1 MSNYYEETMPIE
13 INKDEYLKYYFDE
26 SLPLFDRLNTIIK
39 KGQPFQKQ
47 ALLSKLNIYQ
57 SNSLFKSLIQ
67 YIINDIETWDKETIS
82 LFPKCLYNL
91 LTQSSS
97 ILLSSIDNEL
107 FNMILKHIIVLITS
121 TDERISEQYIYYFE
135 QIVFFY
141 SDNKHN
147 FPYSIKDELYE
158 NIISLGKFG
167 QTIENRKLSCYLCC
181 AICRI
186 LKNLKDENFQKLYNR
201 ICFLFCDS
209 EKQIE
214 TQLSKELEYLIPIFK
229 KDLFSNND
237 ILQAIY
243 SYINH
248 DSDHIIQTT
257 TIVSIIKNIYI
268 IDNVELAKKIFYKVK
283 EIFEEVNYEQH
294 YKNKIFCEII
304 DSLFNNYKQIN
315 INIIKI
321 LFQENIIPNFINK
334 NKKEAIIIENFDKI
348 FFIFNDMNKE
358 LEIWRTDD
366 DNYANNFNNFNFE
379 DLFSSIFSI
388 YFSPNNIFN
397 QRNNSCY
404 SEKENNNNKKIFY
417 NNIMKIITCLFN
429 CSILL
434 NLKNFKIIYEKINYL
449 FMKENIIFALKC
461 YSENI
466 KIKEKKRQKKIE
478 NNILYILM
486 TFLLKK
492 HNEIFLKSNLTP
504 SPLKCLSPLKK
515 EPNNSANNNALFNMN
530 NDNYFVKLFL
540 HILNN
545 IFLSFSKAKN
555 LFNNNMHLLLCDL
568 FQRIIIKVYK
578 YLKPIT
584 INVTNQSTNN
594 IYNNNNIKIRLTD
607 KIYEDIF
614 NNYLIELVENDKLGN
629 YIKNEVIQI
638 FPYLILYSKNRNIY
652 LKFIKEKIIY
662 STSYFTRRY
671 AIYFFDRCLQIY
683 SFNMFYKIGLLDILL
698 SLTNDINNSISASII
713 NLIYIYNKKIMI
725 NSGLLFQNICKN
737 ISKIN
742 KKNKEN
748 ESGHRQ
754 NFDIEKNR
762 NIKKILDLNL
772 SKNYSKNINALKEK
786 NDNENKIEGDKV
798 NDDDFWEKYENKLIM
813 RESEIFGKDSNYGFN
828 DIKSCIKKL
837 NSIKLSQSPDINSFK
852 RKNSYVNNVIKIK
865 DVISLKTKEK
875 LKKRL
880 TRDRHSSSS
889 VIINNIN
896 SNFNTKIFLPKINQ
910 NRNSIKNVHKFNNKI
925 FNFKLKQENQK
936 LLEE

>member
-47 ALLSKLNIYQ
+47 ALLSKLKIYQ
-57 SNSLFKSLIQ
+57 SHSFFKSLIQ

-82 LFPKCLYNL
+82 LFPKCLHNL
-91 LTQSSS
+91 LTQPSS
-97 ILLSSIDNEL
+97 IILSSIDNEL

-141 SDNKHN
+141 SDDKHN
-147 FPYSIKDELYE
+147 FPYSINDEFYE

-186 LKNLKDENFQKLYNR
+186 LKNMKDENLKKLFDR

-229 KDLFSNND
+229 NDLFLNND

-257 TIVSIIKNIYI
+257 TIVSIIKNIHI
-268 IDNVELAKKIFYKVK
+268 INNVELAKKIFYKIK
-283 EIFEEVNYEQH
+283 EVFEEVNYEQH
-294 YKNKIFCEII
+294 YKNEIFCQII
-304 DSLFNNYKQIN
+304 NSLFNNNKLIN

-334 NKKEAIIIENFDKI
+334 NLKETIVIDNFDKI

-358 LEIWRTDD
+358 LEIWRTDE
-366 DNYANNFNNFNFE
+366 NNINDFNNVNFE
-379 DLFSSIFSI
+379 DLFFSLFCI
-388 YFSPNNIFN
+388 YFSPNNIYN

-404 SEKENNNNKKIFY
+404 LEKDNSINKKIFY
-417 NNIMKIITCLFN
+417 NNIMKIMICLFN
-429 CSILL
+429 FS
-434 NLKNFKIIYEKINYL
+434 NLSKIKNIKFIYEKINYL
-449 FMKENIIFALKC
+449 FMKENIIFALNC

-466 KIKEKKRQKKIE
+466 KIKEKNRTKKIE
-478 NNILYILM
+478 NNILYTLM
-486 TFLLKK
+486 TFLLKN
-492 HNEIFLKSNLTP
+492 HNEIFLKSILTP
-504 SPLKCLSPLKK
+504 APLKCLSPIKK
-515 EPNNSANNNALFNMN
+515 ESNNSSNNNALFNMN
-530 NDNYFVKLFL
+530 NENYFIKLFL

-545 IFLSFSKAKN
+545 IFSAFNKSNN

-568 FQRIIIKVYK
+568 FQRISIKIYK
-578 YLKPIT
+578 YLKHMT
-584 INVTNQSTNN
+584 LNVTNQSISN
-594 IYNNNNIKIRLTD
+594 IYNNSNNNIKIRITD

-614 NNYLIELVENDKLGN
+614 NNYLLELVENDKLGN

-638 FPYLILYSKNRNIY
+638 FPHLILYSKNRTIY

-662 STSYFTRRY
+662 NRSYFTRRY
-671 AIYFFDRCLQIY
+671 AIFFLDKCLQIY
-683 SFNMFYKIGLLDILL
+683 SFSMFYKIGLLDILL
-698 SLTNDINNSISASII
+698 SLVNDTNNSISANII
-713 NLIYIYNKKIMI
+713 NLIYIYNKKIMT

-737 ISKIN
+737 LSKIN
-742 KKNKEN
+742 KENK
-748 ESGHRQ
+748 SIGIQ
-754 NFDIEKNR
+754 NFDIEKKMI
-762 NIKKILDLNL
+762 IKKILDLNL
-772 SKNYSKNINALKEK
+772 SKNYSKNIITLKEK
-786 NDNENKIEGDKV
+786 NDDESNTTDDKY
-798 NDDDFWEKYENKLIM
+798 NDDDFWEKNENKLIM
-813 RESEIFGKDSNYGFN
+813 RENEIFGKDSNYGFN
-828 DIKSCIKKL
+828 DIQSYIKKL
-837 NSIKLSQSPDINSFK
+837 NSIKHSQSPDINSFK
-852 RKNSYVNNVIKIK
+852 RKNSYVNNSIKIK
-865 DVISLKTKEK
+865 DLVTIKTKEK

-880 TRDRHSSSS
+880 TRDRHSSSL

-896 SNFNTKIFLPKINQ
+896 PNFNTKIYLPKINQ
-910 NRNSIKNVHKFNNKI
+910 NRNSFKNVQKLNIKNL
-925 FNFKLKQENQK
+925 NFKIKQENQK
-936 LLEE
+936 LVEIK